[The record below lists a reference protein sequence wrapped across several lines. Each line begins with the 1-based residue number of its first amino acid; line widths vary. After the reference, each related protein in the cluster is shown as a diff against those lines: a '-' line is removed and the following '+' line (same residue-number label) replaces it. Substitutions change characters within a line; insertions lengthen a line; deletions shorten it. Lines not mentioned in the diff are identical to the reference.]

1 MAKDYLTEKVVADRA
16 TILFPDKIVFSK
28 ADVARILGV
37 SPSTVYHD
45 KKRFH
50 RKRWTIPDIVG
61 VMR

>member
-1 MAKDYLTEKVVADRA
+1 MAKDYITEKVVAERA
-16 TILFPDKIVFSK
+16 TALFPNKIVFTKSE
-28 ADVARILGV
+28 VARILGV

-45 KKRFH
+45 KKRFP

>member
-1 MAKDYLTEKVVADRA
+1 MAKDYLNEKVVAERA
-16 TILFPDKIVFSK
+16 MALFPDKIVFTK

-37 SPSTVYHD
+37 SPSTVYHNP
-45 KKRFH
+45 RFR